1 MASKINRSVYTI
13 STKIVDKSE
22 KKSLEAV
29 IKAGVKVIYP
39 NKKIFQEATKA
50 MYLNF
55 KKDKSMSNLIDR
67 IINEAN

>member
-1 MASKINRSVYTI
+1 MWK
-13 STKIVDKSE
+13 KSE

-55 KKDKSMSNLIDR
+55 KKDKRMSNLIDR

>member
-1 MASKINRSVYTI
+1 MWI
-13 STKIVDKSE
+13 KSE

-55 KKDKSMSNLIDR
+55 KKDKRMSNLIDR